1 MTEQT
6 YNQAIV
12 ELAQAGLAAL
22 AQRADTPNAI
32 KTAAAES
39 HFICSWMAQALKERR
54 FSKQLA
60 GDLTNWIRD
69 GRSMGANA
77 QLPALLTRIN
87 TQYLAAMDN
96 QGVGDA
102 LKAMIEALDEEEWLV
117 ILDCEVSGKLKLDS
131 DGRNSLI
138 ISVEQYEQHI
148 QAGKLLKP
156 ITLYVRSDEQLLARL
171 AAKHRL
177 LLSPGNKKASLIK
190 HHKAYKVYP
199 NNQQPALALLVS

>member
-6 YNQAIV
+6 YNQAVV

-54 FSKQLA
+54 FSKLVA
-60 GDLTNWIRD
+60 VDLSNWIRD

-77 QLPALLTRIN
+77 QLPDLLARIN
-87 TQYLAAMDN
+87 SQYLAVIDN
-96 QGVGDA
+96 QHVGDA
-102 LKAMIEALDEEEWLV
+102 LKAMIEELGEEEWLV

-148 QAGKLLKP
+148 EAGQLLKP
-156 ITLYVRSDEQLLARL
+156 ITLYVRSDEQLLAKL
-171 AAKHRL
+171 AAKHQL
-177 LLSPGNKKASLIK
+177 LLSPGNKKTSLIK
-190 HHKAYKVYP
+190 HHKAYKLYP
-199 NNQQPALALLVS
+199 NNLQPSLALLVA

>member
-6 YNQAIV
+6 YNQAII
-12 ELAQAGLAAL
+12 ELAQAGLTAL
-22 AQRADTPNAI
+22 AHRTDSPNTI
-32 KTAAAES
+32 NTAAAMS

-54 FSKQLA
+54 FSKLVA
-60 GDLTNWIRD
+60 DDLSNWIRE
-69 GRSMGANA
+69 GRSMGAAA
-77 QLPALLTRIN
+77 QLPERLTRIN
-87 TQYLAAMDN
+87 TQYLASIDN
-96 QGVGDA
+96 QQIGES

-148 QAGKLLKP
+148 EAGQLLKP

-171 AAKHRL
+171 AAKHQL

-190 HHKAYKVYP
+190 HHKAYKLYP
-199 NNQQPALALLVS
+199 NNQQPALALLVD